1 VSATRTEREQELEE
15 RGRRNEV
22 MVRSTKVLHQQFL
35 KKDRPEIRA
44 GSPEREEK
52 ALEQHFQTSAET
64 RKRKRTAEDP
74 EYDGYLK
81 LARSGA
87 PTDVSTVGDAK
98 KKAVA
103 QQANQEGQRQF
114 AQDRVIGS
122 TDALTANL
130 SLDQS
135 LATIGRPAGYLQGFS
150 ETLQRRSDA
159 AAAGYMDGLNNDPVA
174 LPVAADPVVALRLTQ
189 DYVACYNKGKA
200 EAALGMVT

>member
-1 VSATRTEREQELEE
+1 MSATRTEREQELEE

-64 RKRKRTAEDP
+64 LNRKRTAEDP

-81 LARSGA
+81 SARSGA

-98 KKAVA
+98 KRAVA
-103 QQANQEGQRQF
+103 QQANQEGSVSSPRTGSSGAPMRCRPISAWTSRPRPSAARTATSKGSARLSSSGPMPQLPDIWR
-114 AQDRVIGS
+114 GS
-122 TDALTANL
+122 TTIPLHFPSRPIPPLRSDWSRTA
-130 SLDQS
+130 
-135 LATIGRPAGYLQGFS
+135 RPATTRAKPRPRS
-150 ETLQRRSDA
+150 EW
-159 AAAGYMDGLNNDPVA
+159 
-174 LPVAADPVVALRLTQ
+174 
-189 DYVACYNKGKA
+189 
-200 EAALGMVT
+200 